1 MRQAYVSGSYSNADP
16 RLRNA
21 NIMRAMEA
29 GIALLRHNIL
39 PIVPHVSMN
48 HMTPWSVAISRD
60 KMVMHSL
67 DPMNDVLVAL
77 SGWGDSLGA
86 CEEVKLA
93 QMLGI
98 RVLTLEEALRL

>member
-1 MRQAYVSGSYSNADP
+1 MRQAYVSGSYSNSDP
-16 RLRNA
+16 RMRNG

-29 GIALLRHNIL
+29 GMVLLQRNWL

-48 HMTPWSVAISRD
+48 HATPWSVAISRD
-60 KMVMHSL
+60 KMVLHSL

-77 SGWGDSLGA
+77 SGWGDSPGA

-98 RVLTLEEALRL
+98 RVLSLQEALRL